1 MMVSQGLVNKGIL
14 KTIILPNHAEYRRT
28 RCLAKIR
35 LYFCKIGGDNCFYI
49 IQQIVNAT
57 HFYSLVN
64 CGCAALC
71 EKAGESW
78 QAMYIAGYV
87 LCTDNR

>member
-1 MMVSQGLVNKGIL
+1 MMASQGLVNKEIL
-14 KTIILPNHAEYRRT
+14 KTIILPNHAEHRRT
-28 RCLAKIR
+28 RWLAKIR
-35 LYFCKIGGDNCFYI
+35 LYFARLKGDNRFYI
-49 IQQIVNAT
+49 IQQIVNVT

-71 EKAGESW
+71 VKADESW

-87 LCTDNR
+87 